1 VNATDGMNESADNS
15 AEAEVVVPDERTV
28 SYVFP
33 VEVIVVGALTEEDHR
48 QIYTRVW
55 TDFGDAMAYQN
66 V

>member
-1 VNATDGMNESADNS
+1 MNATDDMNGSADNL
-15 AEAEVVVPDERTV
+15 AEPEVVLPDERTV

-33 VEVIVVGALTEEDHR
+33 VEVIIVGALTEEDHR

-55 TDFGDAMAYQN
+55 TDLGDAMAYQN